1 MGVRLLARSGRTP
14 AAERMLTRSWVAA
27 PGRTLARAWMA
38 LTPKSDATARLRQAE
53 RLHGLLHD
61 SEEGRLALAEAELA
75 AGRWADARAHLAGL
89 SMANTRYCMLMAYL
103 EAASGNEAVARDWF
117 EKSLVE
123 PSAAVPLLPA
133 A

>member
-14 AAERMLTRSWVAA
+14 AAERMLTRSWAAA

-53 RLHGLLHD
+53 RLHGLLRD

-75 AGRWADARAHLAGL
+75 AGRWADARGHLAGL
-89 SMANTRYCMLMAYL
+89 NTGNTRYCMLMAYL
-103 EAASGNEAVARDWF
+103 EAASGNETAARDWF

-123 PSAAVPLLPA
+123 PAAVPLLPA